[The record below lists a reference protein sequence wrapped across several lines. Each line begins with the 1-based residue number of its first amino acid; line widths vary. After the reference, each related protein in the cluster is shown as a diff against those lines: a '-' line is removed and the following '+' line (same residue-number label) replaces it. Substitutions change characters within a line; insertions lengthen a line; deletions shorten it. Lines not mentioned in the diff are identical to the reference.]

1 MENFGLYVIITK
13 PTLNYREIAEICVA
27 KEVKMLQLREKHF
40 NDKELLKVAREIA
53 SITKGTATNFIVND
67 RVDIALL
74 SDADGV
80 HLGQD
85 DLSITEARKILG
97 NDKIIGLSTHSIKQA
112 QEALIEKP
120 DYIGFGPIYATP
132 TKEIADP
139 VVGTNLLNE
148 VMQFAD
154 VPVVAIGGIDEN
166 NIKVVIGAGAKNV
179 CAVRFLMNTS
189 ELASRIDFLNDLISK

>member
-13 PTLNYREIAEICVA
+13 PTLSYKEIAEICVE
-27 KEVKMLQLREKHF
+27 KGVKMLQLREKHL
-40 NDKELLKVAREIA
+40 NDKELLEVAREIVA
-53 SITKGTATNFIVND
+53 ITKGTETNFIVND

-85 DLSITEARKILG
+85 DLSIEDARKILG
-97 NDKIIGLSTHSIKQA
+97 NDKIIGLSTHSIAQA
-112 QEALIEKP
+112 KEALTFKP

-139 VVGTNLLNE
+139 VVGTQLLNE
-148 VMQFAD
+148 VMKFAD
-154 VPVVAIGGIDEN
+154 VPVVAIGGIDET
-166 NIKVVIGAGAKNV
+166 NIETVINAGAKNV
-179 CAVRFLMNTS
+179 CAVRFLMSTS
-189 ELASRIDFLNDLISK
+189 ELASRIDCLKGI